1 MVREGCEE
9 SCEEAEEDGAAGRAG
24 ESCHHPELQ
33 HQVCHHPQVQLAAG
47 VAQVQLGPSPLGRR
61 SISCLCEVRV
71 TAGEEWLW
79 LLPLSA
85 VPGPGQVCAVPF
97 LVTGPASAPP
107 SAGGN
112 KVVSVDPGPGP
123 GDNCSKMV

>member
-9 SCEEAEEDGAAGRAG
+9 SGEEAEEDGAAGRAG

-47 VAQVQLGPSPLGRR
+47 VSQVQLGPSLLGGC

-71 TAGEEWLW
+71 TRQRSGFGCCRSQPSLVLVGAV
-79 LLPLSA
+79 LSHWW
-85 VPGPGQVCAVPF
+85 
-97 LVTGPASAPP
+97 
-107 SAGGN
+107 
-112 KVVSVDPGPGP
+112 
-123 GDNCSKMV
+123 